1 MTVGRDMGKI
11 QELKMSFLINMAVDK
26 YFPPR
31 ETVLLNFDK
40 KDSQI
45 ARNWRESSDRDI
57 FDDKN

>member
-1 MTVGRDMGKI
+1 MH
-11 QELKMSFLINMAVDK
+11 FLNNKHVEK
-26 YFPPR
+26 HFPER

-45 ARNWRESSDRDI
+45 ARDWLKSKKKDM